1 MLQGTNMI
9 VVDRNGL
16 QGVAEAHHANAGRDE
31 QVLVRFENDIR
42 IVLPRELLR
51 QQDDGR
57 YYLDLTVAEYQA
69 GDGLQV
75 QQEMDRGV
83 GEESTYVLPVT
94 QEDLTVGKQRV
105 ETGSV
110 KIHKSVQERVEVV
123 DEALQSEEVD
133 VERVTINRPIDEPPA
148 VRHEGDI
155 LIIPLLEEVLFVE
168 KRLVLREEIRI
179 KKVQKEIRAPQQVT
193 LRQEQ
198 VEIERKPGP
207 STRE

>member
-31 QVLVRFENDIR
+31 QVLVHFENDIR

-123 DEALQSEEVD
+123 DEPLQSEEVD
-133 VERVTINRPIDEPPA
+133 IERVTINRPIDEPPA

-179 KKVQKEIRAPQQVT
+179 KKVQKEIHAPQQVT

-198 VEIERKPGP
+198 VEIERQPGP
-207 STRE
+207 SIKE

>member
-31 QVLVRFENDIR
+31 QVLVRFENDVR
-42 IVLPRELLR
+42 IVLPRELLH

-75 QQEMDRGV
+75 QQEMDRGA

>member
-1 MLQGTNMI
+1 
-9 VVDRNGL
+9 
-16 QGVAEAHHANAGRDE
+16 
-31 QVLVRFENDIR
+31 
-42 IVLPRELLR
+42 
-51 QQDDGR
+51 
-57 YYLDLTVAEYQA
+57 
-69 GDGLQV
+69 
-75 QQEMDRGV
+75 
-83 GEESTYVLPVT
+83 
-94 QEDLTVGKQRV
+94 
-105 ETGSV
+105 
-110 KIHKSVQERVEVV
+110 VEVV